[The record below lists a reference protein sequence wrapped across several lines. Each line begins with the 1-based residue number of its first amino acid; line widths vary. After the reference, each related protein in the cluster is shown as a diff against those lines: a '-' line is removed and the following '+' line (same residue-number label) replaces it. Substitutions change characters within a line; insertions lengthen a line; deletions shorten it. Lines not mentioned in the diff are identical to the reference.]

1 MRLRNQ
7 ELMEEFYNRM
17 LPQFPGLTLE
27 QFTNICH
34 TQYKFLR
41 ECIEGDEITEI
52 RLKYFGSFQVFP
64 GRAKN
69 YLFNLKDRL
78 KFRKI
83 EPLQYKRLSTM
94 IENYLKT
101 QKQDGQT
108 NF

>member
-7 ELMEEFYNRM
+7 ELMEEFYNRN
-17 LPQFPGLTLE
+17 LSKFPGLTLE
-27 QFTNICH
+27 QSTTICH
-34 TQYKFLR
+34 TQFQFLR
-41 ECIEGDEITEI
+41 QCIEKDEITEI

-69 YLFNLKDRL
+69 YLYNLKDRL
-78 KFRKI
+78 KFHKI

-94 IENYLKT
+94 VENYLKT